1 MMNEISVWFFA
12 GWIVGILIGYVVWA
26 PETRFKRNFIDGLT
40 LRFLWGRK

>member
-1 MMNEISVWFFA
+1 MMNEITVWFLA
-12 GWIVGILIGYVVWA
+12 GWIVGILLGYVVWA